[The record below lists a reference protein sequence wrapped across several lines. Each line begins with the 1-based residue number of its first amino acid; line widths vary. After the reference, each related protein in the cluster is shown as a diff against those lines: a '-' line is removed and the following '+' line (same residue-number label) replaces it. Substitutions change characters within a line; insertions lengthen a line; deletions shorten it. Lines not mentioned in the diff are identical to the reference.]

1 MDNYLIY
8 LVQSYNKEA
17 LKLLIEKYR
26 KSVFIWAQEIIG
38 ARTLYREYDVGL
50 IKNDVEMVL
59 YKAIETYDS
68 SKGIFYTYL
77 KGAVHNVIMN
87 YLRTNRRSIN
97 NAISLDYEIDE
108 DIVLLDSISSCDNIS
123 RIEERLYM
131 MEDFKLLEEKFEI
144 LKETACS
151 IFGDESLLLD
161 VEKQVLSLKIMG
173 YSIAEISRKL
183 KINRKKVEYI
193 IKI

>member
-144 LKETACS
+144 LK
-151 IFGDESLLLD
+151 DE
-161 VEKQVLSLKIMG
+161 EKHMLHLKMLG
-173 YSIAEISRKL
+173 YTCQEISNMTKTNIRKVNYL
-183 KINRKKVEYI
+183 FRKIKNL
-193 IKI
+193 